1 MSETIS
7 ETNSEK
13 ITGPPHAIPTPI
25 SHLSG
30 KWSRPIRQQ
39 RTYKKRLDVPVPQSS
54 NMPGI
59 PMRRSHIKGHPPKP
73 LLAAVILTLFLSA
86 CGDDDTDDPA
96 DTSTSASTTTIADT
110 STTTEAPGIQQPA
123 IWPAAGVLF
132 ATPEAAA
139 EDFVRT
145 VLGLPLIL
153 GEFQQGDS
161 RSGEMEVFWP
171 GEDGTS
177 RIPRGL
183 LLLRQLG
190 PDNGWFILGVMNDKA
205 AITSPESSAKVPPGP
220 LQIEGVGQGF
230 EGTVYVTAF
239 IAGDIKAQ
247 LDRVT
252 VQVEAYKEASPF
264 TTALDLSAA
273 SPGDI
278 VTLLVRG
285 DTGPETDSG
294 QFGAIPVLVTSDSE

>member
-1 MSETIS
+1 MGETTR
-7 ETNSEK
+7 TNTRTTVRTPRTASQPITRPGRGQPRSTCQRQAHEQHL
-13 ITGPPHAIPTPI
+13 TGPVPHTPRPT
-25 SHLSG
+25 
-30 KWSRPIRQQ
+30 RPPHP
-39 RTYKKRLDVPVPQSS
+39 KRHF
-54 NMPGI
+54 PG
-59 PMRRSHIKGHPPKP
+59 RS
-73 LLAAVILTLFLSA
+73 LLALLSLVLLLSA

-96 DTSTSASTTTIADT
+96 DTSTSASTTSIADT

-123 IWPAAGVLF
+123 IWPATGVRF

-145 VLGLPLIL
+145 VLGVPLIL

-252 VQVEAYKEASPF
+252 VQVEAYKESSPF